1 MNELE
6 ELKKENEK
14 LKREIELLKSEKGR
28 LKKGMERKAKEGRVV
43 SRAPFG
49 YKVEGESLVKA
60 ENSQVVEN
68 IFLDFQNN
76 EVSLNRLAKKYG
88 FSVNGLKKILRNF
101 TYLGKIK
108 FDGEVHDGSHEPLV
122 SSTLFNHVQDKLE
135 RRGIK
140 NN

>member
-6 ELKKENEK
+6 TLKKENKELKEEIEK
-14 LKREIELLKSEKGR
+14 LKLYKNRQ
-28 LKKGMERKAKEGRVV
+28 KKGMVEKAKEGNPV

-49 YKVEGESLVKA
+49 YKFFEGKLTKA
-60 ENSQVVEN
+60 QNFQVVEN

-76 EVSLNRLAKKYG
+76 KISLNKLSKKYG
-88 FSVNGLKKILRNF
+88 FSLNGVKKILRNF

-108 FDGEVHDGSHEPLV
+108 FDGDVHSGTHEPLI

-135 RRGIK
+135 RLGIK
-140 NN
+140 QN

>member
-1 MNELE
+1 MNEIEKLKKENE
-6 ELKKENEK
+6 ELKKEVEILRREKNK
-14 LKREIELLKSEKGR
+14 LKL
-28 LKKGMERKAKEGRVV
+28 GMEMRAKEGDVV

-49 YKVEGESLVKA
+49 YKIVDGKLVKS
-60 ENSQVVEN
+60 ENFQVVEN

-76 EVSLNRLAKKYG
+76 EVSLNRLSKKYG

-108 FDGEVHDGSHEPLV
+108 FDGNVHSGNHEALI

-135 RRGIK
+135 RLGVK
-140 NN
+140 